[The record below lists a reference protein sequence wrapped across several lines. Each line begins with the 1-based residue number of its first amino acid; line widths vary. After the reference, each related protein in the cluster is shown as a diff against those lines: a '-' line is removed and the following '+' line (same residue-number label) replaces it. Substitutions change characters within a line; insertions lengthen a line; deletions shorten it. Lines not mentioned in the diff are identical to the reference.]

1 MSAEGE
7 LQWEPIFLS
16 AEDEAA
22 SQRRPGYKTAALST
36 KTKSILALAK
46 ELNDQSR
53 DALAVKRTVVEQDNL
68 RKSSR
73 EGVFQQLA
81 DWADRLKARSN
92 AIEEAGAIELL
103 AVCMRIR
110 HCFWKLMTLP

>member
-16 AEDEAA
+16 AEDESA
-22 SQRRPGYKTAALST
+22 SQRRPADKNVVLST
-36 KTKSILALAK
+36 RHKSILALAK
-46 ELNDQSR
+46 EFKDQSR
-53 DALAVKRTVVEQDNL
+53 DALAVKKAVGEQNNL

-81 DWADRLKARSN
+81 DWADRLQAKSN
-92 AIEEAGAIELL
+92 AIEEAGAVELL
-103 AVCMRIR
+103 AVS
-110 HCFWKLMTLP
+110 P